1 MRRKLAALLG
11 ATAVVWAGLAA
22 PAYAADGVKLSV
34 LHAVPG
40 LTVDVYVNGE
50 RTIDN
55 FKPGTLAGPLDL
67 DAGTYEV
74 AITAADADDDSDP
87 AIGPVDLDLKAGG
100 NYTAVAHLDE
110 GGDPTATLFTND
122 TSKTDAGQGRL
133 TVRHTAAAPAV
144 DILAG
149 GDAVISDLSN
159 PDEKV
164 LDLDAG
170 TVEASVA
177 AAGTT
182 DPVIGPADVTVKEG
196 MNTIVYAWG
205 SLEDDNLK
213 LAVQTISGLHSP
225 PHGVNAGE
233 AGLAA
238 TELGLLPGD
247 RAAARRR
254 RRRGRPDGAAEGGGS
269 SLSTS
274 VGGGE
279 LHCGS
284 PPSPCFRHWPRAPAD
299 PEPSVAPRLTAA
311 AVSPTPTPSKTGKP
325 APTSTIS
332 VPISG
337 TEPSAAGS
345 DRSTRPERFVLG
357 EIDLPVTPVGVA
369 DDGMME
375 LPSTA
380 YAVGWYEYGARP
392 ADRAGTTVLAG
403 HVDTKAEGLGPL
415 AALRGVDEGSEIVVA
430 AIDGKSRRYQVTDVK
445 EIRKSRVPLD
455 QVFARDGEETLV
467 VITCGGPYSRSTGYR
482 DNVIVTATPL

>member
-1 MRRKLAALLG
+1 MREEIQMRGKLAALLG

-34 LHAVPG
+34 LHGVPG

-50 RTIDN
+50 RTLND

-67 DAGTYEV
+67 DAGSYEV
-74 AITAADADDDSDP
+74 AITAADAEDDSDP

-159 PDEKV
+159 PNEEV

-182 DPVIGPADVTVKEG
+182 DPVIGPAEVTVAEG
-196 MNTIVYAWG
+196 KNTIVYAWG

-213 LAVQTISGLHSP
+213 LAIQTVSGLHSA
-225 PHGVNAGE
+225 PHGVDAGE

-238 TELGLLPGD
+238 DRSWTGYLLI
-247 RAAARRR
+247 ALLL
-254 RRRGRPDGAAEGGGS
+254 GGGAVV
-269 SLSTS
+269 
-274 VGGGE
+274 VG
-279 LHCGS
+279 
-284 PPSPCFRHWPRAPAD
+284 RT
-299 PEPSVAPRLTAA
+299 VQVKAA
-311 AVSPTPTPSKTGKP
+311 
-325 APTSTIS
+325 
-332 VPISG
+332 
-337 TEPSAAGS
+337 
-345 DRSTRPERFVLG
+345 
-357 EIDLPVTPVGVA
+357 
-369 DDGMME
+369 
-375 LPSTA
+375 
-380 YAVGWYEYGARP
+380 
-392 ADRAGTTVLAG
+392 
-403 HVDTKAEGLGPL
+403 
-415 AALRGVDEGSEIVVA
+415 
-430 AIDGKSRRYQVTDVK
+430 SRR
-445 EIRKSRVPLD
+445 
-455 QVFARDGEETLV
+455 
-467 VITCGGPYSRSTGYR
+467 
-482 DNVIVTATPL
+482 